1 MIRPLV
7 SILTT
12 LLVLSSIF
20 VSAVNTEDQRH
31 GFVLAGI
38 LGLAILA
45 AHRVRSHADRPVAP
59 PPPSGVCQ
67 AAKNRTTD
75 EATMNPFANA

>member
-7 SILTT
+7 CILTT
-12 LLVLSSIF
+12 LLVLSSIL
-20 VSAVNTEDQRH
+20 VSAANTEDQRH

-38 LGLAILA
+38 LGFAMLA
-45 AHRVRSHADRPVAP
+45 AYGVWSRTDRPVAP